1 MDKVKLVQP
10 DFSDDE
16 VAAIFDDI
24 RKTKGA
30 NFLTPTWGFF
40 ALDIELLKGW
50 WTLKR
55 LQDRGIA
62 AKAIVERDFLVCAA
76 EVDCPRCITI
86 NKRTL
91 SSISI

>member
-10 DFSDDE
+10 DFADDE

-24 RKTKGA
+24 RKTTGA

-50 WTLKR
+50 WTLTKR
-55 LQDRGIA
+55 LQMTGIA
-62 AKAIVERDFLVCAA
+62 AKAIVERDFKSIARAVSI
-76 EVDCPRCITI
+76 IT
-86 NKRTL
+86 KRTL